1 MATAFILSPNAQT
14 NMATRRAPLANVPN
28 AVNSP
33 FRNTQPTN
41 GKRTR
46 AQAGENAHG
55 QPPAKK
61 QIVEIKS
68 EDEENVDPRRRSG
81 VAVITNEKDE
91 PFGKRTSS
99 HQPTAFE
106 KKLLAQARDRK
117 PTPQSQQRPEKPQKD
132 NLESVRQW
140 QRHYKRQFP
149 SFVFYFDNVA
159 DDVRLRAVRQIQ
171 SLGAV
176 CTTL

>member
-1 MATAFILSPNAQT
+1 MATASILSPNAQT